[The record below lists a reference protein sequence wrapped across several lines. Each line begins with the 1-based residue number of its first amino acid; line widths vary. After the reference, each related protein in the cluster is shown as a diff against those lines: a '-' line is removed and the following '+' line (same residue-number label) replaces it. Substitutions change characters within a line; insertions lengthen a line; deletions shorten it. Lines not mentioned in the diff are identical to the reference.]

1 MVTMPRS
8 EVTDTVCQ
16 LAMHFQGTTFT
27 TAQAEAAGIAAHR
40 VKTAVRTGDVLR
52 LRRGHY
58 RIAVDSEALS
68 CAQRSQQPTSPVPG
82 LTPLEESRVRD
93 AITAMP
99 TAPVALGLMS
109 AGGSW
114 EIPTWEIPPAPT
126 PVLLVPRGSGLRSG
140 ERNGLRFVVREVRAD
155 RIVTGPGGIPM
166 TDPLLTGIH
175 LAGTTGLSLSAQL
188 VVLHGA
194 MRRHQEFDEAAWS
207 AHAHGSHATHAHT
220 VASTR
225 LGSHELARLM
235 ADHDVRQ
242 ALIERSMRVVSEASP
257 RGTRRVMRA
266 LEVADPRVETALE
279 SLSWGAFHKAGMTM
293 PTPQALVRGA
303 SGKLWRVDFVF
314 GGRVIGECDGAVKYQ
329 SADALWQEKKRQ
341 MDLENAGYIV
351 VRWTWEEI
359 VYRPEVVLERIARAL
374 ERAARLAS

>member
-1 MVTMPRS
+1 MVAMPRS

-16 LAMHFQGTTFT
+16 LTMRFGGTTFT

-40 VKTAVRTGDVLR
+40 VKSAVRTGDVLR

-58 RIAVDSEALS
+58 RIAVSSEAID
-68 CAQRSQQPTSPVPG
+68 CAQRSQQPTSPIPG

-93 AITAMP
+93 AITELP
-99 TAPVALGLMS
+99 IAPVALGLMS
-109 AGGSW
+109 AGGAW
-114 EIPTWEIPPAPT
+114 GIPTWGIPPAPS
-126 PVLLVPRGSGLRSG
+126 PVLLVPRDSGVRSG
-140 ERNGLRFVVREVRAD
+140 ERNGLRFVVREVRVD

-166 TDPLLTGIH
+166 TDPLLTGVH
-175 LAGTTGLSLSAQL
+175 LAGTAGLSLAAQL

-194 MRRHQEFDEAAWS
+194 MRRHQELDEAAWM
-207 AHAHGSHATHAHT
+207 AHAHESQGAHAQT

-242 ALIERSMRVVSEASP
+242 NLIERSMRVATEASL
-257 RGTRRVMRA
+257 RGTQRVIRA

-279 SLSWGAFHKAGMTM
+279 SLSWAACLEAGMTM

-303 SGKLWRVDFVF
+303 SGRLWRVDFVF

-359 VYRPEVVLERIARAL
+359 AFRPKVVLERIALAL